1 LSIESKNCY
10 LISNTNRSTSKLL
23 IIISHCMYTETLVA
37 PLTQVHSRYT
47 VYGSQKNT
55 SLHLSLQQLQLTTK
69 LFCCA
74 QKGQQERKSN

>member
-1 LSIESKNCY
+1 
-10 LISNTNRSTSKLL
+10 
-23 IIISHCMYTETLVA
+23 MYTETLVA

-74 QKGQQERKSN
+74 QKDNRRGSPIRWTRERGGGLPFLHCYPSK